1 VPLEKTTRISEVLL
15 SVLRPSQVL
24 TGTVLGVGAVTLV
37 QLLVLGLPLAVALR
51 TGLDLGIP
59 AVAASDIALGLV
71 WFLLGFALY
80 AFVYAACGA
89 VVQKVADVGTAVTPV
104 ALVMVA
110 GYMLSIIVVMDDPG
124 SVGSLLVSMVP
135 FTAPIG
141 MPMRWAGM
149 EVPVWQLLTA
159 MALTGMTAVAVAAF
173 ASRVYRRAL
182 LITDRRVKARDV
194 ISAGG

>member
-1 VPLEKTTRISEVLL
+1 MPLEKTTRISEVLL

-51 TGLDLGIP
+51 TGLNLGIP

-182 LITDRRVKARDV
+182 LFTDRRVKARDV

>member
-1 VPLEKTTRISEVLL
+1 MPLEKTTRISEVLL

-51 TGLDLGIP
+51 TGLNLGIP